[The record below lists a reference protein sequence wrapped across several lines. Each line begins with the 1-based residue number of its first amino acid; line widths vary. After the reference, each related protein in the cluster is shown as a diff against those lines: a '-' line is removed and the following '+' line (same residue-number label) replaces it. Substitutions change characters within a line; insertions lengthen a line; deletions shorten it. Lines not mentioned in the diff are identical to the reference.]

1 MTTFQANPAAAPAPA
16 PTQGTFV
23 PAELFN
29 MLGSLSRADAD
40 SCDFGV
46 VKVDDSGRIQMY
58 NRYES
63 ELAGVAPSS
72 AEGKSFFTQIAPCT
86 NNALF
91 FGTFK
96 KGIAAGALNVCFP
109 YTFTFKMKPTNVKVH
124 MYRDQASGS
133 NWIFVAKV

>member
-1 MTTFQANPAAAPAPA
+1 MTMMQAGQAATPA
-16 PTQGTFV
+16 QGTFV
-23 PAELFN
+23 PQELFG

-40 SCDFGV
+40 ACDFGV
-46 VKVDDSGRIQMY
+46 IKVDDSGRIQLY

-63 ELAGVAPSS
+63 ELGGVPAST
-72 AEGKSFFTQIAPCT
+72 AEGKVFFTQIAPCT

-96 KGIAAGALNVCFP
+96 KGVAGGALNVCFP

-124 MYRDQASGS
+124 LYRDQTSNT
-133 NWIFVAKV
+133 NWIFVARA

>member
-1 MTTFQANPAAAPAPA
+1 MTTFQATPGTTPSAAPAP
-16 PTQGTFV
+16 GTFV
-23 PAELFN
+23 PTELFN
-29 MLGSLSRADAD
+29 ILGNLSRNDAD

-46 VKVDDSGRIQMY
+46 IKVDDSGRIQLY
-58 NRYES
+58 NRYQS
-63 ELAGVAPSS
+63 ELGGVAVST
-72 AEGKSFFTQIAPCT
+72 AEGKVFFTQVAPCT

-124 MYRDQASGS
+124 MYRDRGSGS
-133 NWIFVAKV
+133 NWIFVARA

>member
-1 MTTFQANPAAAPAPA
+1 MTMMQSNTTPAPA
-16 PTQGTFV
+16 APGTFV
-23 PAELFN
+23 PGELFN
-29 MLGSLSRADAD
+29 ILGNLSRADAD

-46 VKVDDSGRIQMY
+46 VKVDDSGRILLY
-58 NRYES
+58 NRYQS
-63 ELAGVAPSS
+63 ELGGVPVPS
-72 AEGKSFFTQIAPCT
+72 AEGKVFFTQIAPCT

-96 KGIAAGALNVCFP
+96 KGVAAGALNVSFP

-133 NWIFVAKV
+133 NWIFTARA